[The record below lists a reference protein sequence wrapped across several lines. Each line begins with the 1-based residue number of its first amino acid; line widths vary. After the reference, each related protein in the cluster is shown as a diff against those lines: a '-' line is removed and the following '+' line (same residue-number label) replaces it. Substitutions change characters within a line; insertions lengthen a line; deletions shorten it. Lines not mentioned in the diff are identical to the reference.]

1 LTLSG
6 PRSPTRH
13 PTLYHPERG
22 GWVRYGPSVRRRARL
37 VPMAS
42 GRPNAVYCGLE
53 SARQPLPPAG
63 GGGKSGLHRAGCQVT
78 PGRREPTESAAES
91 RPPFFGM
98 VRVKGCG
105 KSAPRRWQH
114 RRHGKPHPEQGQ
126 IGERSRGPR
135 GSRVGCLRR
144 AATPVRDGWL
154 PTTEPGLWPAP
165 PFSDRTAAAIPRDA
179 AAFMSGIRLRSQL
192 HDSMGANTGPLPP

>member
-1 LTLSG
+1 MKASG

-13 PTLYHPERG
+13 PTLYHPKRH
-22 GWVRYGPSVRRRARL
+22 GPCPLAY
-37 VPMAS
+37 
-42 GRPNAVYCGLE
+42 GRPNSVYSLPE
-53 SARQPLPPAG
+53 SARQPLPPVG

-144 AATPVRDGWL
+144 AVTPARDGWL

-165 PFSDRTAAAIPRDA
+165 SFSDRSGGGIPPGCRRFHVGHQV
-179 AAFMSGIRLRSQL
+179 AFATS
-192 HDSMGANTGPLPP
+192 